1 MNKLFN
7 VLKFTLTHPLNKN
20 RKIQAFITLLR
31 WQVGSRLLSCEI
43 VYPWIS
49 GIKVLTRAGETGFT
63 GNIYAGLH
71 EHQEMLF
78 CLHLLGVNDLFVDVG
93 ANIGS
98 YSLLVSKICGS
109 QCIAFEP
116 SDDTFKRLT
125 ANIQKNNL
133 QNLVTT
139 YKCALGNE
147 VGVKK
152 FTKNFDTVNHL
163 VADDELINEYIEVE
177 MSTIDLM
184 MAEKKPSAMKIDVE
198 GYETLVVEGANN
210 VLRSPKMNVV
220 IMELNGSGVRYGFD
234 ETALLNKM
242 IGYGFKPYVYNPF
255 TRKLIHLNGKTQ
267 NGNTIF
273 IKNLNA
279 VEQAISMSKPILING
294 NLI

>member
-1 MNKLFN
+1 MIRLLN

-20 RKIQAFITLLR
+20 RKIEALINLLR

-49 GIKVLTRAGETGFT
+49 GIEVITKAGETGFT

-71 EHQEMLF
+71 EYQEMLF
-78 CLHLLGVNDLFVDVG
+78 CLHALGGEDLFLDVG

-109 QCIAFEP
+109 QCVAFEP
-116 SDDTFKRLT
+116 SDDAFKRLN

-163 VADDELINEYIEVE
+163 VADDELINDFMEVKV
-177 MSTIDLM
+177 STIDLI
-184 MAEKKPSAMKIDVE
+184 MAEKIPTAMKIDVE
-198 GYETLVVEGANN
+198 GYETLVVEGADNI
-210 VLRSPKMNVV
+210 LSSREMNIV
-220 IMELNGSGVRYGFD
+220 IMELNGSGNRYGFD
-234 ETALLNKM
+234 ETALMKKM
-242 IGYGFKPYVYNPF
+242 IGYGFSPCTYNPLS
-255 TRKLIHLNGKTQ
+255 RKLVRLNSKSE

-273 IKNLNA
+273 IKNISF
-279 VEQAISMSKPILING
+279 VEKSILTSKPVLING
-294 NLI
+294 KMI

>member
-1 MNKLFN
+1 MIRLLN
-7 VLKFTLTHPLNKN
+7 VLKFTLAHPLNKN
-20 RKIQAFITLLR
+20 RKIQALINLLR
-31 WQVGSRLLSCEI
+31 WQVCSRLLACEI

-49 GIKVLTRAGETGFT
+49 GIEVITKAGETGFT

-71 EHQEMLF
+71 EYKEMLF
-78 CLHLLGVNDLFVDVG
+78 CLHALGSEDLFLDVG

-109 QCIAFEP
+109 QCISFEP
-116 SDDTFKRLT
+116 SDDAFKRLN

-147 VGVKK
+147 AGVKK

-163 VADDELINEYIEVE
+163 VADDESINDFMEVE
-177 MSTIDLM
+177 VNTIDLIM
-184 MAEKKPSAMKIDVE
+184 IEKKPSAMKIDVE

-210 VLRSPKMNVV
+210 ILSSQEMNIV
-220 IMELNGSGVRYGFD
+220 IMELNGSGNRYGFD
-234 ETALLNKM
+234 EMALMNKM
-242 IGYGFKPYVYNPF
+242 IQHGFSPCTYDPF
-255 TRKLIHLNGKTQ
+255 LRKLVRLNSKSE

-273 IKNLNA
+273 IKNISV
-279 VEQAISMSKPILING
+279 VEKSISASKSILING
-294 NLI
+294 KMF

>member
-1 MNKLFN
+1 MIRLLNI
-7 VLKFTLTHPLNKN
+7 LKFTLTHPLNSN
-20 RKIQAFITLLR
+20 RKIQALINLLR

-49 GIKVLTRAGETGFT
+49 DIEVITKAGETGFT
-63 GNIYAGLH
+63 GNIYAALH
-71 EHQEMLF
+71 EYQEMLF
-78 CLHLLGVNDLFVDVG
+78 CIHALGREDLFLDVG

-116 SDDTFKRLT
+116 SDDAFKRLNV
-125 ANIQKNNL
+125 NIQKNNL

-163 VADDELINEYIEVE
+163 VADGELINDFMEVKV
-177 MSTIDLM
+177 STIDLIL
-184 MAEKKPSAMKIDVE
+184 ADKRPSAMKIDVE

-210 VLRSPKMNVV
+210 TLSSQEMNIV
-220 IMELNGSGVRYGFD
+220 IMELNGSGNRYGFD
-234 ETALLNKM
+234 ETALINKM
-242 IGYGFKPYVYNPF
+242 IKYSFSPYTYNPF
-255 TRKLIHLNGKTQ
+255 SRKLLRLNSKSE
-267 NGNTIF
+267 NGNIIF
-273 IKNLNA
+273 IKNISI
-279 VEQAISMSKPILING
+279 VEKSISASKSILING
-294 NLI
+294 KML

>member
-1 MNKLFN
+1 MNRLLN
-7 VLKFTLTHPLNKN
+7 VLRFALTHPLNKN
-20 RKIQAFITLLR
+20 RKMQALITMLR

-49 GIKVLTRAGETGFT
+49 GLRVLTRTGETGFT

-78 CLHLLGVNDLFVDVG
+78 CLHLLGGNDLFVDVG

-125 ANIQKNNL
+125 ANIQINNL

-147 VGVKK
+147 VGTKK
-152 FTKNFDTVNHL
+152 FTKSLDTVNHL
-163 VADDELINEYIEVE
+163 VADDEFISEYIEVE

-184 MAEKKPSAMKIDVE
+184 MAEKKPTAMKIDVE
-198 GYETLVVEGANN
+198 GYETLVLEGANN
-210 VLRSPKMNVV
+210 VLGSPEMNVV

-234 ETALLNKM
+234 EAALMNKM
-242 IGYGFKPYVYNPF
+242 IGYEFKPYVYDPF
-255 TRKLIHLNGKTQ
+255 TRQLTQLIGKAET
-267 NGNTIF
+267 GNTIF
-273 IKNLNA
+273 IKDLNA
-279 VEQAISMSKPILING
+279 VEGSISTSKPILING
-294 NLI
+294 KLI